1 MFLDIDLGEGHTWLL
16 TSPSPPPWRCETWC
30 VNRPNKEEREKT
42 LFVRL
47 PATGEKKKSKR
58 NLWRAWGGGHGL
70 YLLAVNT
77 TNLLYP
83 QLFS

>member
-1 MFLDIDLGEGHTWLL
+1 MFLELDLGEGHTWLL

-47 PATGEKKKSKR
+47 PATGEKKKKQ
-58 NLWRAWGGGHGL
+58 AQPVACGGVMVSICWL
-70 YLLAVNT
+70 
-77 TNLLYP
+77 
-83 QLFS
+83 